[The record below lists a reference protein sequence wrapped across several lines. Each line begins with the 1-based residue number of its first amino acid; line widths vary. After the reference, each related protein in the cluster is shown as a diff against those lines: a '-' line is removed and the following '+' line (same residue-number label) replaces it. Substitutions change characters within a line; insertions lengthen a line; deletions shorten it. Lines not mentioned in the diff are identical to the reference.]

1 MVYHCVSLGFLYGGN
16 ARPQPS
22 SPPDPVDVPFEMP
35 LTDKFS
41 EYELVKDGDRAGVEA
56 HAQLI
61 ERDHLRRED
70 QVACADGGRDGFRE
84 AIHIDDV
91 SLRLHRE
98 ERILRLG
105 EKGKLGIE
113 IIFDDHGMTLTGE
126 AQVLGPLR
134 GRRRDAGGIAVEGR
148 HMEYPRTGADEL
160 ARFYTALPHPE
171 LIDRDPV
178 RPIYLLD
185 LLVGRVFQRID
196 LSLSK
201 HLYIQS
207 IKVLRARPDQD
218 LLGRDAHMT
227 ASCKIG
233 GDRTPQLFAAMV
245 RRRIQDLFSIRGKY
259 ASHRARKDGKREKVS
274 FSVLALFCLRAGD
287 IHRAAHRTGICRSV
301 VIHLTEDDEVSA
313 SFSRLHVAFLDKK
326 IIGVRHRDEADALR
340 LCGLPLRRKLGSVA
354 IDAIRDGITN
364 GKIKGH
370 VGGHKES
377 PFIIIATSD

>member
-1 MVYHCVSLGFLYGGN
+1 MIVTRFLYGGN
-16 ARPQPS
+16 TRPHPS
-22 SPPDPVDVPFEMP
+22 SPPDTVDVPFKMP
-35 LTDKFS
+35 LTDEFRK
-41 EYELVKDGDRAGVEA
+41 YELVKDGDGAGVEA

-113 IIFDDHGMTLTGE
+113 IIFDDHGVTLAGE

-134 GRRRDAGGIAVEGR
+134 GRCRDSRGIAVEGR

-178 RPIYLLD
+178 RPIDLLD

-196 LSLSK
+196 LSLSE
-201 HLYIQS
+201 HLNIQS
-207 IKVLRARPDQD
+207 V
-218 LLGRDAHMT
+218 
-227 ASCKIG
+227 KI
-233 GDRTPQLFAAMV
+233 
-245 RRRIQDLFSIRGKY
+245 
-259 ASHRARKDGKREKVS
+259 
-274 FSVLALFCLRAGD
+274 
-287 IHRAAHRTGICRSV
+287 
-301 VIHLTEDDEVSA
+301 
-313 SFSRLHVAFLDKK
+313 
-326 IIGVRHRDEADALR
+326 
-340 LCGLPLRRKLGSVA
+340 LCA
-354 IDAIRDGITN
+354 
-364 GKIKGH
+364 
-370 VGGHKES
+370 
-377 PFIIIATSD
+377 